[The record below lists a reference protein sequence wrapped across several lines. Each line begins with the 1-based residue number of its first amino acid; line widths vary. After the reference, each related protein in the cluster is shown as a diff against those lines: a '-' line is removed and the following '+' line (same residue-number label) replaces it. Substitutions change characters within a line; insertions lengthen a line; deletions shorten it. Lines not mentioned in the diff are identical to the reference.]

1 MSPLTKLNE
10 VNKMKKAK
18 LNSAVINAV
27 ELSTSRVEFIDN
39 AIGYEI
45 QVIEMEN
52 LYNKDRASLTK
63 LLVENI
69 ALAMTDTPT
78 YKEWNYIH
86 ELFRTGIC
94 VETGMD
100 IVSFDKNI
108 WADIVY
114 NLTETYSLEKPK
126 SPSVKSEQKSEQ
138 RTKIDN
144 MSDAELLAEGKH
156 VELAKRKEKRDKNAE
171 KLENQG
177 KKDFTK
183 DFKTSMEN
191 LSKNE
196 YAFALWINSNLNEL
210 REQFLESQS

>member
-1 MSPLTKLNE
+1 
-10 VNKMKKAK
+10 MKKNQLK
-18 LNSAVINAV
+18 SAVVNVV
-27 ELSTSRVEFIDN
+27 ELSTARVEFIDN

-45 QVIEMEN
+45 QVIEMDN

-78 YKEWNYIH
+78 YVEWNYIH
-86 ELFRTGIC
+86 ELFRSGIC
-94 VETGMD
+94 KDTGMEYT
-100 IVSFDKNI
+100 SFDKNI
-108 WADIVY
+108 WDNITKRLEADFELV
-114 NLTETYSLEKPK
+114 KPK
-126 SPSVKSEQKSEQ
+126 SPVVKSAQKSEQ
-138 RTKIDN
+138 LAKIAN
-144 MSDAELLAEGKH
+144 MTDAELLAEGKH
-156 VELAKRKEKRDKNAE
+156 VELAKRQEKRDKNAE

-196 YAFALWINSNLNEL
+196 YAFALWINSNLNDL

>member
-1 MSPLTKLNE
+1 M
-10 VNKMKKAK
+10 V
-18 LNSAVINAV
+18 SAVASAVVQVV
-27 ELSTSRVEFIDN
+27 ELSVARVEFIDN
-39 AIGYEI
+39 AIGYQFNI
-45 QVIEMEN
+45 NDMDNI
-52 LYNKDRASLTK
+52 YNKDRAQLKK

-69 ALAMTDTPT
+69 ALAMTTEPT

-86 ELFRTGIC
+86 ELSRGGIC
-94 VETGMD
+94 RETGMD

-114 NLTETYSLEKPK
+114 NLAETYSLEKPK
-126 SPSVKSEQKSEQ
+126 SPVAKSEQKSEQ
-138 RTKIDN
+138 RVKIDA
-144 MSDAELLAEGKH
+144 MTDAELLAQGKH

-171 KLENQG
+171 KLENDS

-196 YAFALWINSNLNEL
+196 YAFALWINANLNDL